1 MEKALLIINP
11 KAGKMTL
18 QGKIYDIID
27 TLSQRYQVTV
37 CPTRYRDHA
46 TELAAA
52 ASQQGYDI
60 VICAGGD
67 GTLNETVC
75 GVMQAEHGL
84 PIGYIPAGST
94 NDFAAGLHLSMD
106 PVEAARSIVNGS
118 LHNQDIGLFNDQR
131 RFTYIASFGAFTETS
146 YSTSQSLKNL
156 LGHLAYLL
164 SGIKSM
170 TKIKSIP
177 MKLICDGV
185 EVEGPWLFGA
195 VTNAASIGGVLRL
208 KDEKLNFHDG
218 IFEIILVRKPKN
230 ILQLNK
236 IVLGLLRYEYDG
248 ELVHYI
254 KASNVTCYYDG
265 ELSWSLDGEQAVSTD
280 MAVIQNLHHGVQIQF
295 CDPAENEE

>member
-177 MKLICDGV
+177 MKLVCDGV
-185 EVEGPWLFGA
+185 AVEGPWLFGA
-195 VTNAASIGGVLRL
+195 VTNAASIGGVLKL

-248 ELVHYI
+248 ELVHYL
-254 KASNVTCYYDG
+254 KASRVECFYDG
-265 ELSWSLDGEQAVSTD
+265 ELSWSLDGEQAMANQT
-280 MAVIQNLHHGVQIQF
+280 AVIENLHHGVQIQF